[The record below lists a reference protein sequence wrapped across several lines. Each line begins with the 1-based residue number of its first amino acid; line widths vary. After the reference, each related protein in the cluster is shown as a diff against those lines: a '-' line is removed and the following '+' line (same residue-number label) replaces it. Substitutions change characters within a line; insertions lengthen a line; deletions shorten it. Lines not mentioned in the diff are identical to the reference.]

1 MKSQQRDLVAK
12 ENQKNKENKKYVHIK
27 VKEPKW
33 KREPPKLDSNKLLRK
48 YKSQTICQTTNGIKQ
63 KGGRRGSSQ
72 GSKVVYFVRG
82 KTKTKK

>member
-1 MKSQQRDLVAK
+1 MKSPQRDQVAK

-63 KGGRRGSSQ
+63 KGVKE
-72 GSKVVYFVRG
+72 KVVKGR
-82 KTKTKK
+82 K